1 LLQDGLKLRYVQE
14 LLLFGEPMDRAEFDK
29 LWFTGNVKIVVDDK
43 KAFVTVWK
51 GHLGKGKKLSLII
64 RGSFALMLASLGI
77 FIMTKV
83 QFALSPVEI
92 GFSWW
97 GLVLFLL
104 ASGIPFLMKNSAAQA
119 VKNKIIRDPE
129 FYTQAQEMELFVT
142 EEYY

>member
-1 LLQDGLKLRYVQE
+1 LQDGLKLRCVQE
-14 LLLFGEPMDRAEFDK
+14 LLLFEGLMDRAEFDK
-29 LWFTGNVKIVVDDK
+29 LWFTGNVRIIVDDK
-43 KAFVTVWK
+43 KAWLAVWK
-51 GHLGKGKKLSLII
+51 GQLGTGKKLSQII

-77 FIMTKV
+77 FIMTKL

-92 GFSWW
+92 GYSWW

-129 FYTQAQEMELFVT
+129 FYSQAQEMELFVT